1 MGLFGLDANSS
12 SSSLQQNQATT
23 QYGNAYG
30 ANTGKGATSNAS
42 GTTTISGGVKAG
54 KGATVIIS
62 NTNTQ
67 LENSIAEGLT
77 NIQSLLQGGNSQG
90 GDPSSG
96 GGGIGGLLGGG
107 GGSKAGSGGKAGTG
121 GSVAGG
127 NISVGTGHGLDSLQ
141 GNQALNTMPTNE
153 LADALNAQGSSDVS
167 TISHPN
173 AGGFIFAP
181 TSSDSTTGATPFP
194 WLTVILGVGA
204 VVGVVVA
211 IKTFGKP

>member
-1 MGLFGLDANSS
+1 MGLFGIDANSS

-30 ANTGKGATSNAS
+30 ANTGKGATANAS
-42 GTTTISGGVKAG
+42 GTTVISGGVKLG
-54 KGATVIIS
+54 KGATLTLS

-77 NIQSLLQGGNSQG
+77 NIQSLLAGGNSQW
-90 GDPSSG
+90 GDSSSG
-96 GGGIGGLLGGG
+96 SCGIGSLFGGG
-107 GGSKAGSGGKAGTG
+107 GGSKSGPGGKSGTG

-127 NISVGTGHGLDSLQ
+127 NINVSPSPGLDSLQ
-141 GNQALNTMPTNE
+141 GNQAFNTQPTNE
-153 LADALNAQGSSDVS
+153 LVDA
-167 TISHPN
+167 HN
-173 AGGFIFAP
+173 AGGNTPLSSIPQSGFVFAP

-204 VVGVVVA
+204 IAVVIVG
-211 IKTFGKP
+211 IKTFGTP

>member
-1 MGLFGLDANSS
+1 MGLFGIDANSS

-23 QYGNAYG
+23 QYGNAFG

-54 KGATVIIS
+54 KGATVVIS

-77 NIQSLLQGGNSQG
+77 NIQSLLQAGQSQG
-90 GDPSSG
+90 GDSSG
-96 GGGIGGLLGGG
+96 GSSGLFGLG
-107 GGSKAGSGGKAGTG
+107 GSGGSSKSGKGGVG
-121 GSVAGG
+121 GSVGDSG
-127 NISVGTGHGLDSLQ
+127 NISVSPTPGLDLLG
-141 GNQALNTMPTNE
+141 GNQALNANPSNE
-153 LADALNAQGSSDVS
+153 LIDA
-167 TISHPN
+167 HN
-173 AGGFIFAP
+173 AGGSTNASDLPSSGFIFAP

-211 IKTFGKP
+211 IKTFGK

>member
-1 MGLFGLDANSS
+1 MGLFGIDANSS

-42 GTTTISGGVKAG
+42 GTTTISGGIKAG
-54 KGATVIIS
+54 KGATVVIS

-77 NIQSLLQGGNSQG
+77 NIQSLLQAGQSQG
-90 GDPSSG
+90 GDSSG
-96 GGGIGGLLGGG
+96 GKGGLGGLFGGGG
-107 GGSKAGSGGKAGTG
+107 GGSSASGKGGNGGSLAGS
-121 GSVAGG
+121 G
-127 NISVGTGHGLDSLQ
+127 NISVSPSPGLDSLQ
-141 GNQALNTMPTNE
+141 GNQAFNTQPTNE
-153 LADALNAQGSSDVS
+153 LVDAHNAAGNTPIGSLPQS
-167 TISHPN
+167 
-173 AGGFIFAP
+173 GFVFAP

-204 VVGVVVA
+204 VAAVIVG
-211 IKTFGKP
+211 IKAFAKP